1 MSKYIQARN
10 NKTVIAFLGK
20 PKWSSLKAGDTLWD
34 DSQVAGHGQ
43 DVCHRGPQA
52 ALQLVEWKIIK
63 TKKHWTNP
71 PFSYFCTEH

>member
-1 MSKYIQARN
+1 M
-10 NKTVIAFLGK
+10 
-20 PKWSSLKAGDTLWD
+20 KAGDTLWD